1 MFKWIKNLFK
11 TQEEIEE
18 ENEHKKIH
26 EDLYGKREG
35 NRITYD
41 NGCYSI
47 VSVKK
52 GKERLKLYSKDGKE
66 LVVRG
71 EKETL
76 EKFGVPPCAIADYLA
91 LVGDTSD
98 NIPGIEGVGPKTA
111 AKLLTEFGS
120 IDAMT
125 ASPERI
131 EKESLRNK
139 IVAGAERLAL
149 NRKLVRLLDTLPPDL
164 ALGEDSFLKK
174 APDYEAICGSARELE
189 LRSLARELE
198 KRRTDA
204 LAKKSDPDDG
214 KPVQLELF

>member
-66 LVVRG
+66 LG
-71 EKETL
+71 EYDDDEVFNWHHGFIQVTYRYSMIDFYYDCDGNL
-76 EKFGVPPCAIADYLA
+76 IADGDGVFIIDKEIGEDLYVIPIHGCTRYMLYNYKKRTFTSHNGGYI
-91 LVGDTSD
+91 LFDGLKGVGDVIIGTVTGLS
-98 NIPGIEGVGPKTA
+98 EGSGYGTFNEQTYYDKEYTIDKSGTVLSMEKKNVRKT
-111 AKLLTEFGS
+111 KE
-120 IDAMT
+120 
-125 ASPERI
+125 I
-131 EKESLRNK
+131 EKDEQL
-139 IVAGAERLAL
+139 E
-149 NRKLVRLLDTLPPDL
+149 
-164 ALGEDSFLKK
+164 EDS
-174 APDYEAICGSARELE
+174 
-189 LRSLARELE
+189 
-198 KRRTDA
+198 DA
-204 LAKKSDPDDG
+204 
-214 KPVQLELF
+214 